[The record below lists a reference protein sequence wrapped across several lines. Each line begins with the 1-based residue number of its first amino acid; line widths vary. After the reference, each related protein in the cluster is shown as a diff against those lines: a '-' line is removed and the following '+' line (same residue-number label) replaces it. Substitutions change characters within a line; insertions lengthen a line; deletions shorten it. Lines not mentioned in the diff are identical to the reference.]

1 MTDEPTPLPGKM
13 VVDVGALGD
22 GRIASGYRDVVGYED
37 ACRKANAGASDAERE
52 RLLRV
57 VRAALVRLLLDP
69 YWIPTAARLDGSQL
83 NVRLVVELDA
93 EAEAMAGRRTL
104 DQVRALL
111 GELERGQARLPIE
124 RALPPHDFD
133 DD

>member
-1 MTDEPTPLPGKM
+1 MTDDLTPLPGKM
-13 VVDVGALGD
+13 TVDVGALGD
-22 GRIASGYRDVVGYED
+22 GRIAVGFRDVVEYEA
-37 ACRKANAGASDAERE
+37 ACRAANAEGSDADRE

-69 YWIPTAARLDGSQL
+69 YWVPTAARLDGSQL

-111 GELERGQARLPIE
+111 GELERGQAVLPME